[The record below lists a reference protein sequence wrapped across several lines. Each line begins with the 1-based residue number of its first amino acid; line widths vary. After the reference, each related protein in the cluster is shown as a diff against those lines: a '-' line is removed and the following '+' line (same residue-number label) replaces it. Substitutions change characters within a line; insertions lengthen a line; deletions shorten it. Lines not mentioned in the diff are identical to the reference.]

1 VTLIDWGLA
10 ERLALTIG
18 GSASGTAAR
27 GPFDHAAIQDASAEA
42 VEMVRDYT
50 GLEPASDLPP
60 AEAVDRAEWSR
71 TGLGTLRELSEDLED
86 RIAGGITL
94 PGPLGSIA
102 RSVAG
107 AAAATEAGVA
117 VGYASRRVLG
127 QFDLSLVTERPP
139 RLLFVA
145 PNLAEAHRE
154 LGEEPEVFLL
164 WIAIHEQTHAFQFT
178 AVPWLRDHLAGLVD
192 DLLRAASEGL
202 DRGALGGIAR
212 RLLTSDPRETVR
224 AILRG
229 ELPRLLAGPEQA
241 ATIDRL
247 QATMA
252 VVEGYAEHVMDAAGA
267 GRRPAF
273 ERLRARMDA
282 RRAGRGGLGE
292 AIARVLGLEL
302 KLRQYA
308 VGRRFCEAVAEAGG
322 IEALNLVWSSPDAL
336 PSPSDLDRPRDWLRR
351 ARDMSLEP
359 ATRI

>member
-1 VTLIDWGLA
+1 
-10 ERLALTIG
+10 
-18 GSASGTAAR
+18 
-27 GPFDHAAIQDASAEA
+27 
-42 VEMVRDYT
+42 
-50 GLEPASDLPP
+50 
-60 AEAVDRAEWSR
+60 
-71 TGLGTLRELSEDLED
+71 
-86 RIAGGITL
+86 
-94 PGPLGSIA
+94 
-102 RSVAG
+102 
-107 AAAATEAGVA
+107 
-117 VGYASRRVLG
+117 
-127 QFDLSLVTERPP
+127 
-139 RLLFVA
+139 
-145 PNLAEAHRE
+145 
-154 LGEEPEVFLL
+154 
-164 WIAIHEQTHAFQFT
+164 
-178 AVPWLRDHLAGLVD
+178 
-192 DLLRAASEGL
+192 
-202 DRGALGGIAR
+202 
-212 RLLTSDPRETVR
+212 VR

-252 VVEGYAEHVMDAAGA
+252 IVEGYAEHVMDAAGA